1 VAAAHAAGIPCVAV
15 ASHHYTAE
23 QLRAADADYVIDS
36 LVDGPPPL

>member
-1 VAAAHAAGIPCVAV
+1 VAAAHAAGIPRVAV

-36 LVDGPPPL
+36 LVDGLPPL